1 MRSIPS
7 GHAFPPCG
15 PGTHASGHCE
25 EFAVTSA
32 SLTVFLIAAVEKT
45 HWHLPVFPVS
55 LLPFPRT
62 LVIFSQMES
71 TARPVTARNQTARP
85 MRGRY
90 SHGQPSKGVSPSMA
104 KGKPLFKQTDIKRAL
119 DAARKM
125 NVRVRSVDIKRD
137 GSLSLVLDNRTNTDT
152 DPVTTI
158 TESELKELI

>member
-1 MRSIPS
+1 
-7 GHAFPPCG
+7 
-15 PGTHASGHCE
+15 
-25 EFAVTSA
+25 
-32 SLTVFLIAAVEKT
+32 
-45 HWHLPVFPVS
+45 
-55 LLPFPRT
+55 
-62 LVIFSQMES
+62 
-71 TARPVTARNQTARP
+71 
-85 MRGRY
+85 
-90 SHGQPSKGVSPSMA
+90 MA